1 VDISNKNFSSFL
13 NSFISEKKKLL
24 IAVSGGIDS
33 QVLLH
38 LCLKNIPL
46 AQLHAIHVNHN
57 LTVEAS
63 TYEDFVKKE
72 CFKMNIPLIIESEKM
87 NASNG
92 ESMEMWGRRVRY
104 RNYFKRLKDL
114 NFDYTLTAHHANDNI
129 ETILMNIDR
138 GCFVKGL
145 RGVVPKNGQ
154 IVRPLLN
161 YKKSD
166 IISYAKK
173 NCIDFIHDSS
183 NDDVSIKR
191 NYVRKYLVTKLM
203 KQNSSIIDRFSEI
216 SRKAQNAIFKE
227 KIIMELFASKIE
239 KDRHG
244 CYHLDD
250 KELLSF
256 NIYFKMRI
264 IKEIIGEANI
274 SWRRYKYNSLRYF
287 IIKSKTGSKLQINNT
302 WLLLRDRGK
311 WILSKNIS
319 KKIKININ
327 RFGFHNFNNGAIS
340 FKKTDKRI
348 FTNNANIEII
358 DLDKVKN
365 KDIQIRNWI
374 SGDKF
379 QPLGMKGNKKVSD
392 YLIDKKVDCISKE
405 NQLVMTADDEIIWL
419 CGQRLSDKVRI
430 TNNTNN
436 MMELSIF
443 K

>member
-1 VDISNKNFSSFL
+1 
-13 NSFISEKKKLL
+13 
-24 IAVSGGIDS
+24 
-33 QVLLH
+33 
-38 LCLKNIPL
+38 
-46 AQLHAIHVNHN
+46 
-57 LTVEAS
+57 
-63 TYEDFVKKE
+63 
-72 CFKMNIPLIIESEKM
+72 
-87 NASNG
+87 
-92 ESMEMWGRRVRY
+92 
-104 RNYFKRLKDL
+104 
-114 NFDYTLTAHHANDNI
+114 
-129 ETILMNIDR
+129 
-138 GCFVKGL
+138 
-145 RGVVPKNGQ
+145 
-154 IVRPLLN
+154 
-161 YKKSD
+161 
-166 IISYAKK
+166 
-173 NCIDFIHDSS
+173 
-183 NDDVSIKR
+183 
-191 NYVRKYLVTKLM
+191 
-203 KQNSSIIDRFSEI
+203 
-216 SRKAQNAIFKE
+216 
-227 KIIMELFASKIE
+227 
-239 KDRHG
+239 
-244 CYHLDD
+244 
-250 KELLSF
+250 
-256 NIYFKMRI
+256 MRI

-348 FTNNANIEII
+348 FSNNANIEII

-430 TNNTNN
+430 TNNTSN